1 MTALSWLCEVFVLL
15 RAVPALII
23 ALPALGGVQDPL
35 ASNPDIQQF
44 ARKATGVQ
52 TTNKGKLQ
60 ALLAAIFR
68 PEADGGLGMVYDNGY
83 TRTVEEVW
91 RDRKANC
98 LSLTAFYIAACD
110 SIGIRAQYAEALN
123 TNRWRRVG
131 SVVRYERHL
140 VALVPLPPVEDV
152 VADFLPQLRRRI
164 GVYRVLPLSVERVR
178 ALFFANRAVE
188 LLDEDDAEAA
198 MVQANTAVKTDATM
212 SVGWNILGVVLKSK
226 GQREEA
232 EGAFRRALLCDGR
245 DSSAIGNME
254 ALLREQGRLEEAT
267 RFRAL
272 GEDVRK
278 KDPFFHGFLAEE
290 AMEKG
295 DYLEA
300 QRRIKMALKLLP
312 RESEFFLTQAR
323 LNILLGQPEAA
334 VKDLEEAQRWA
345 VPAERERYD
354 GKLAAIRQQQKDAEG
369 NVKKK

>member
-1 MTALSWLCEVFVLL
+1 MLL

-35 ASNPDIQQF
+35 ASNPEIQQF
-44 ARKATGVQ
+44 ARKATGLQ
-52 TTNKGKLQ
+52 PTNKGRLQ

-68 PEADGGLGMVYDNGY
+68 PETEGGLGMVYDNAY
-83 TRTVEEVW
+83 TRTVDEVW

-131 SVVRYERHL
+131 SVVRYERHV

-152 VADFLPQLRRRI
+152 VADFLPQLRRRM
-164 GVYRVLPLSVERVR
+164 GVYRVLPLPVDRIR

-188 LLDEDDAEAA
+188 LLEEGNLESAEE
-198 MVQANTAVKTDATM
+198 QANIAVKTDAAM
-212 SVGWNILGVVLKSK
+212 SVGWNILGVVLKSGGEK
-226 GQREEA
+226 EDA
-232 EGAFRRALLCDGR
+232 EKAFRRALMCDGR

-254 ALLREQGRLEEAT
+254 SLLREQGRLEEAM

-272 GEDVRK
+272 GESVRK
-278 KDPFFHGFLAEE
+278 TDPFFHGFLAEE
-290 AMEKG
+290 ALEKG
-295 DYLEA
+295 DYPEA
-300 QRRIKMALKLLP
+300 QRRVKMALKLLP

-323 LNILLGQPEAA
+323 LNIMLGKPDEA
-334 VKDLEEAQRWA
+334 VKDLEAAQRWA
-345 VPAERERYD
+345 IPAERERYD

-369 NVKKK
+369 DGKTN

>member
-1 MTALSWLCEVFVLL
+1 MTLSWPCEVLVLMRALFVL
-15 RAVPALII
+15 VF
-23 ALPALGGVQDPL
+23 ALPALGGIQDPL
-35 ASNPDIQQF
+35 ASNSEIQQF
-44 ARKATGVQ
+44 ARKATGLQ
-52 TTNKGKLQ
+52 SMSSKGKLQ
-60 ALLAAIFR
+60 ALLTAIFK
-68 PEADGGLGMVYDNGY
+68 PEAEGGLGMVYDNSY
-83 TRTVEEVW
+83 TRTVNEVW

-110 SIGIRAQYAEALN
+110 SIDIRAHYAEALN

-140 VALVPLPPVEDV
+140 VALVPLPPLEDV
-152 VADFLPQLRRRI
+152 VADFLPQLRRRM
-164 GVYRVLPLSVERVR
+164 GVYQVSAQPLERVR

-188 LLDEDDAEAA
+188 LLDEGNQVAA
-198 MVQANTAVKTDATM
+198 LDQANIAVKTDPLM
-212 SVGWNILGVVLKSK
+212 SVGWNILGVVLKSR
-226 GQREEA
+226 GQSEEA
-232 EGAFRRALLCDGR
+232 EKAFRRALVCDGR

-254 ALLREQGRLEEAT
+254 TLMREQGRLEEAT
-267 RFRAL
+267 RYRAL
-272 GEDVRK
+272 GEAVRK

-295 DYLEA
+295 DYVEA

-323 LNILLGQPEAA
+323 LNISLGKPDAA

-354 GKLAAIRQQQKDAEG
+354 GKLAAIKQQQKDNEG
-369 NVKKK
+369 DKKED

>member
-1 MTALSWLCEVFVLL
+1 MLL
-15 RAVPALII
+15 RAVLALII

-35 ASNPDIQQF
+35 APNPEIHEF
-44 ARKATGVQ
+44 ARKATALHPM
-52 TTNKGKLQ
+52 TKGKLQ
-60 ALLAAIFR
+60 ALLTTIFK
-68 PEADGGLGMVYDNGY
+68 PQAEGGLGMVYDNAY
-83 TRTVEEVW
+83 TRTVDEVW
-91 RDRKANC
+91 RERKANC

-110 SIGIRAQYAEALN
+110 SIGIHAQFAEALN

-131 SVVRYERHL
+131 SVVRYERHV

-152 VADFLPQLRRRI
+152 VADFLPQLRRRM
-164 GVYRVLPLSVERVR
+164 GVYRVSPLPVERVR

-188 LLDEDDAEAA
+188 LLEEGNPEAA
-198 MVQANTAVKTDATM
+198 MEQANTAVRTDAVM

-226 GQREEA
+226 GHSEEA
-232 EGAFRRALLCDGR
+232 ERAFRRALLCDGR

-254 ALLREQGRLEEAT
+254 SLLREQGRLEEAL

-295 DYLEA
+295 DYTEA
-300 QRRIKMALKLLP
+300 QRRIKLALKLLP

-323 LNILLGQPEAA
+323 LNILLGKPDAA

-354 GKLAAIRQQQKDAEG
+354 GKLAAIKQQQKDAEG
-369 NVKKK
+369 DKKEE

>member
-1 MTALSWLCEVFVLL
+1 MLL

-23 ALPALGGVQDPL
+23 ALPALGGAPDPL
-35 ASNPDIQQF
+35 ASNADIQQF
-44 ARKATGVQ
+44 ARRATGVQ
-52 TTNKGKLQ
+52 ITNKGKLQ

-68 PEADGGLGMVYDNGY
+68 PEADGGLGMVYDNTY

-131 SVVRYERHL
+131 AVVRYERHL

-152 VADFLPQLRRRI
+152 VADFLPQLRRRM
-164 GVYRVLPLSVERVR
+164 GVYHVSPLPSDRVR

-188 LLDEDDAEAA
+188 LLDEGDPEAA

-212 SVGWNILGVVLKSK
+212 SVGWNILGVVLKSG

-232 EGAFRRALLCDGR
+232 ERAFRRALLCDGR

-254 ALLREQGRLEEAT
+254 ALLREQGRHEEAT

-272 GEDVRK
+272 GETVRK

-290 AMEKG
+290 AMERG
-295 DYLEA
+295 DYAEA

-323 LNILLGQPEAA
+323 LNILLGKPEAA

-354 GKLAAIRQQQKDAEG
+354 GKLAAIRQQQRDAKG
-369 NVKKK
+369 DAKK

>member
-1 MTALSWLCEVFVLL
+1 MFL
-15 RAVPALII
+15 RAVPALI
-23 ALPALGGVQDPL
+23 AVLPALGGIQDPL
-35 ASNPDIQQF
+35 ACNPDIQRF
-44 ARKATGVQ
+44 ARQATGLQ
-52 TTNKGKLQ
+52 QLTKGKLQ

-68 PEADGGLGMVYDNGY
+68 PEAEGGLGMTYDNSY
-83 TRTVEEVW
+83 TRTVDEVW

-110 SIGIRAQYAEALN
+110 SVGIRAQFAEALN

-131 SVVRYERHL
+131 TVVRYERHV
-140 VALVPLPPVEDV
+140 VALVPLPPLEDV
-152 VADFLPQLRRRI
+152 VADFLPQLRRRM
-164 GVYRVLPLSVERVR
+164 GVYQVSPLPVDRVR

-188 LLDEDDAEAA
+188 LLGEDNPEAA
-198 MVQANTAVKTDATM
+198 LEQANIAVRKDPVM

-232 EGAFRRALLCDGR
+232 ERAFRRALLCDGR

-254 ALLREQGRLEEAT
+254 TLLREQGRLEEAT
-267 RFRAL
+267 RYRAL
-272 GEDVRK
+272 GESVRK

-290 AMEKG
+290 ALEKG
-295 DYLEA
+295 DFTEA

-323 LNILLGQPEAA
+323 LNIMLGKPDAA

-354 GKLAAIRQQQKDAEG
+354 GKLAAIKQQQKDAEG
-369 NVKKK
+369 DKKED

>member
-1 MTALSWLCEVFVLL
+1 MFVFL
-15 RAVPALII
+15 RAVPALIV
-23 ALPALGGVQDPL
+23 ALPALGGIQDPL
-35 ASNPDIQQF
+35 ASNPEIQQF
-44 ARKATGVQ
+44 ARKATGLQ
-52 TTNKGKLQ
+52 LTNKGKLQ
-60 ALLAAIFR
+60 ALLSAIFR
-68 PEADGGLGMVYDNGY
+68 SEAEGGLGMVYDNGY

-110 SIGIRAQYAEALN
+110 SVGIRAQYAEALN

-131 SVVRYERHL
+131 SVVRYERHV
-140 VALVPLPPVEDV
+140 VALVPLPSVEDV
-152 VADFLPQLRRRI
+152 VADVLPQLRRRM
-164 GVYRVLPLSVERVR
+164 GVYHVSPLPVERVR

-188 LLDEDDAEAA
+188 LLGEGDSEAA
-198 MVQANTAVKTDATM
+198 LEQANIAVRTDPVM
-212 SVGWNILGVVLKSK
+212 SVGWNILGVVVKSK

-232 EGAFRRALLCDGR
+232 ERAFRRALQCDGR

-254 ALLREQGRLEEAT
+254 ALLREQGRLEEAV
-267 RFRAL
+267 RYRVL

-290 AMEKG
+290 ALEKG
-295 DYLEA
+295 DFAEA

-323 LNILLGQPEAA
+323 LNIMLGKPEAA

-354 GKLAAIRQQQKDAEG
+354 GKLAAIKQQQKDAEG
-369 NVKKK
+369 GAKGD